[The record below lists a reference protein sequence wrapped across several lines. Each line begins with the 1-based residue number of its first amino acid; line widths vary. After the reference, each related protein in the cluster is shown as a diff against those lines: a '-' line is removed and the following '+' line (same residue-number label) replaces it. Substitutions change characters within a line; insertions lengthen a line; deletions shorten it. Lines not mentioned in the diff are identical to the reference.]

1 MTEKRE
7 LITKPGQPPIK
18 KKVNAP
24 CLAGYERCLLWIVKL
39 KQSGEVWF

>member
-7 LITKPGQPPIK
+7 LITKPGQTPI

-24 CLAGYERCLLWIVKL
+24 CLAGYERCLLLIVKL